1 MSDEL
6 NSFLKSKFEELKNTN
21 PRFSLRGLAQRL
33 DMSPGHL
40 SEIFN
45 AKRPLSKKV
54 LEKLV
59 KGLHLSENENAHVL
73 ALYSDQIKYSLTRS
87 ATEIETPP
95 VGNIDFYLVLAALDL
110 PGAGT
115 DKESLAQK
123 TGMSL
128 EETEQALASLQ
139 KLGLLE
145 ERDGRW
151 VKRRNGTGNGETS
164 HNIQKFYLDG
174 LERIKRICAEVSPQ
188 DREIVY
194 ITMAVNPEKLPMAK
208 KELEKCWRKVYQKF
222 SEGECSEVYTLGI
235 QLLPGKKTG

>member
-6 NSFLKSKFEELKNTN
+6 NSFLKLKFEELKNTN

-54 LEKLV
+54 LEKLI
-59 KGLHLSENENAHVL
+59 KGLHLSENENAHAL
-73 ALYSDQIKYSLTRS
+73 ALYADQTKYSLTRS
-87 ATEIETPP
+87 VTEIQTPP

-110 PGAGT
+110 PGT

-128 EETEQALASLQ
+128 EETEQALASLH

-145 ERDGRW
+145 ECDGRW
-151 VKRRNGTGNGETS
+151 VKRRNGTGNGEMS
-164 HNIQKFYLDG
+164 HNI
-174 LERIKRICAEVSPQ
+174 
-188 DREIVY
+188 
-194 ITMAVNPEKLPMAK
+194 
-208 KELEKCWRKVYQKF
+208 QKF